1 MLKDLV
7 KLMWGN
13 KDFGDNSGV
22 YLRCGARNKT
32 MRIGDADS
40 LERYLAPSSARTE
53 MRCYGCSHLGCGCWG
68 PQKVIKG

>member
-7 KLMWGN
+7 KLMWGS

-22 YLRCGARNKT
+22 YLRCDFRKKT
-32 MRIGDADS
+32 MRIGDVDS
-40 LERYLAPSSARTE
+40 LERYVADSTARTD
-53 MRCYGCSHLGCGCWG
+53 MRCYRCGHLGKGCWG